1 MITMKSVVLET
12 AALLT
17 APSRP
22 NHFGL
27 SSKLR
32 ILTAALL
39 FSSSTLFAAVT
50 DPEGTTGIEQKQLAT
65 AKHYMASAANP
76 LAVKAGEQILAKG
89 GSAVDAAIAMQL
101 MLGLV
106 EPQSSGIGG
115 GLFLLHWDKKGAK
128 LSSIDGRETAPAT
141 AGPDLFVDHGKVMSW
156 RDAFVGGKSVG
167 VPGVIKALELAHQQ
181 HGLLPWSALFAPAIQ
196 AAEQGFVVSPRL
208 AGLLKANWNPGLD
221 KFSASAA
228 YFKTESQWLQAGF
241 VRKNPDY
248 AAILK
253 KIAKDGSQ
261 AFYQGENA
269 KALVAA
275 VQQAPVNAGKLS
287 LSDLTAYQPQQRDP
301 ICIPYRQFKICGMAP
316 PSSGGLAVLQ
326 MMGMLAYQPMATL
339 KPNSVEAIHLISQ
352 AGKLAFADRER
363 FAADPDFVK
372 VPVQGLLAADY
383 LKQRS
388 ALLAATEAGPAFA
401 GEPKGAEPLA
411 SGKAIEFANTSHMSV
426 VDSKGNAVSMTTS
439 IENAFGSGLFVN
451 GYLLNNQLT
460 DFSLQAKVDGYWV
473 ANRVEANKR
482 PRSSMSP
489 MMVFDQ
495 SGKLVYI
502 TGSPGGSRII
512 NYVTQNLVA
521 VLDWKMDAQQ
531 AANLPRFT
539 HRNDGLVLEQ
549 NTNLSQL
556 VPALLELGYQPKLA
570 DLNSGIHAIEIK
582 QDHLE
587 GAADPRREGIAEGQ

>member
-1 MITMKSVVLET
+1 MITMKPKCWAL
-12 AALLT
+12 AAT
-17 APSRP
+17 
-22 NHFGL
+22 
-27 SSKLR
+27 
-32 ILTAALL
+32 LL
-39 FSSSTLFAAVT
+39 FSSSALFAAIT
-50 DPEGTTGIEQKQLAT
+50 DPEATTAIEQKQLVIAR
-65 AKHYMASAANP
+65 HYMASAANP

-101 MLGLV
+101 VLGLV

-115 GLFLLHWDKKGAK
+115 GLFLLHWDKQKNS
-128 LSSIDGRETAPAT
+128 LTSIDGRETAPAA
-141 AGPDLFVDHGKVMSW
+141 AGPDLFVQNGKLMSW
-156 RDAFVGGKSVG
+156 REAFVGGKAVG

-181 HGLLPWSALFAPAIQ
+181 HGVLPWAELFTPAIEI
-196 AAEQGFVVSPRL
+196 AEQGFTVSPRL

-221 KFSASAA
+221 KFALSAA
-228 YFKTESQWLQAGF
+228 YFKTEGQWLPTGF

-248 AAILK
+248 AALLK
-253 KIAKDGSQ
+253 KIAKQGSQ
-261 AFYQGENA
+261 AFYQGDNA
-269 KALVAA
+269 KALVEA
-275 VQQAPVNAGKLS
+275 VQQAAVNAGNITLADVK
-287 LSDLTAYQPQQRDP
+287 AYQPKQREP
-301 ICIPYRQFKICGMAP
+301 LCIPYREFKICSMAP

-326 MMGMLAYQPMATL
+326 MMGMLSYYPLAKL

-383 LKQRS
+383 LKQR
-388 ALLAATEAGPAFA
+388 AGLLTAPEGAAAVAGQPQ
-401 GEPKGAEPLA
+401 GAEPLA
-411 SGKAIEFANTSHMSV
+411 SGNAIEFANTSHLSV

-473 ANRVEANKR
+473 ANRVEAKKR
-482 PRSSMSP
+482 PRSSMAP
-489 MMVFDQ
+489 MMVFDKDG
-495 SGKLVYI
+495 SLVYI

-512 NYVTQNLVA
+512 NYVAQNLVA
-521 VLDWKMDAQQ
+521 VLDWDMDAQQ

-556 VPALLELGYQPKLA
+556 VPALLELGYKPKLA
-570 DLNSGIHAIEIK
+570 DLNSGIHAVEIK
-582 QDHLE
+582 KDRLE
-587 GAADPRREGIAEGQ
+587 GAADPRREGIAAGQ

>member
-1 MITMKSVVLET
+1 MIITK
-12 AALLT
+12 
-17 APSRP
+17 
-22 NHFGL
+22 F
-27 SSKLR
+27 KLR
-32 ILTAALL
+32 VLTAALL
-39 FSSSTLFAAVT
+39 FSSSTLFAAIT
-50 DPEGTTGIEQKQLAT
+50 DPEATTGIEQKQLAT

-76 LAVKAGEQILAKG
+76 LAVKAGEQVLAKG

-101 MLGLV
+101 VLGLV

-115 GLFLLHWDKKGAK
+115 GLFLLHWNKQKSS
-128 LSSIDGRETAPAT
+128 LSSIDGRETAPSA
-141 AGPDLFVDHGKVMSW
+141 AGPDLFVQNGQVMSW

-167 VPGVIKALELAHQQ
+167 VPGVIKALELAHQL
-181 HGLLPWSALFAPAIQ
+181 HGVLPWAELFAPAIQ
-196 AAEQGFVVSPRL
+196 IAEQGFVVSPRL
-208 AGLLKANWNPGLD
+208 AGLLNGGWTPSVD
-221 KFSASAA
+221 KFSASQT
-228 YFKTESQWLQAGF
+228 YFKPEGQWLKAGF

-248 AAILK
+248 AALLK
-253 KIAKDGSQ
+253 KIAKEGSK
-261 AFYQGENA
+261 AFYQGDNA

-275 VQQAPVNAGKLS
+275 VQQAPINAGTIS
-287 LSDLTAYQPQQRDP
+287 LADLTAYQPKQRDP
-301 ICIPYRQFKICGMAP
+301 LCIPYRQFKICSMAP

-383 LKQRS
+383 LKQRA
-388 ALLAATEAGPAFA
+388 ALLTAAEGAPALA
-401 GEPKGAEPLA
+401 GEPEGAEPLA
-411 SGKAIEFANTSHMSV
+411 SGNAIEFANTSHLSV

-439 IENAFGSGLFVN
+439 IENAFGSGLLVN

-482 PRSSMSP
+482 PRSSMAP
-489 MMVFDQ
+489 MMVFGKD
-495 SGKLVYI
+495 GKLLYI

-512 NYVTQNLVA
+512 NYVAQNLVA
-521 VLDWKMDAQQ
+521 VLDWKMDVQQ

-582 QDHLE
+582 KHQLE
-587 GAADPRREGIAEGQ
+587 GAADPRREGIAAGH

>member
-1 MITMKSVVLET
+1 MIITKFT
-12 AALLT
+12 
-17 APSRP
+17 
-22 NHFGL
+22 
-27 SSKLR
+27 LR
-32 ILTAALL
+32 VLTAALL
-39 FSSSTLFAAVT
+39 FSSSTAFAAIT
-50 DPEGTTGIEQKQLAT
+50 DPEATTGIEQKQLAT

-101 MLGLV
+101 VLGLV

-115 GLFLLHWDKKGAK
+115 GLFLLHWDKQKTS
-128 LSSIDGRETAPAT
+128 LTSIDGRETAPSA
-141 AGPDLFVDHGKVMSW
+141 AGPDLFVQNGQVMSW

-167 VPGVIKALELAHQQ
+167 VPGVIKALELAHQR
-181 HGLLPWSALFAPAIQ
+181 HGVLPWAELFAPAIHI
-196 AAEQGFVVSPRL
+196 ADQGFVVSPRL
-208 AGLLKANWNPGLD
+208 AGLLSGGWTPSVE
-221 KFSASAA
+221 KFSASQA
-228 YFKTESQWLQAGF
+228 YFKPEGQWLKAGF

-248 AAILK
+248 AALLQ
-253 KIAKDGSQ
+253 KIAKEGSS
-261 AFYQGENA
+261 AFYQGDNA

-275 VQQAPVNAGKLS
+275 VQQAPINAGSIS
-287 LSDLTAYQPQQRDP
+287 LSDLTSYKPRQRTP
-301 ICIPYRQFKICGMAP
+301 ICVPYRQFKICSMAP

-326 MMGMLAYQPMATL
+326 MMGMLAHQPMAKL
-339 KPNSVEAIHLISQ
+339 QPNSVEAIHLISQ

-383 LKQRS
+383 LKQR
-388 ALLAATEAGPAFA
+388 ATLLTSSEGAPAQA
-401 GEPKGAEPLA
+401 GEPEGAEPLA
-411 SGKAIEFANTSHMSV
+411 SGKAIEFANTSHLSV

-460 DFSLQAKVDGYWV
+460 DFSLQAKIDGYWV
-473 ANRVEANKR
+473 ANRVQPNKR
-482 PRSSMSP
+482 PRSSMAP
-489 MMVFDQ
+489 VMVFGED
-495 SGKLVYI
+495 GKLLYI

-512 NYVTQNLVA
+512 NYVAQNLVA
-521 VLDWKMDAQQ
+521 VLDWKMDVQQ

-582 QDHLE
+582 KDHLE
-587 GAADPRREGIAEGQ
+587 GAADPRREGIAAGH

>member
-1 MITMKSVVLET
+1 MITMKPKCWAL
-12 AALLT
+12 AAT
-17 APSRP
+17 
-22 NHFGL
+22 
-27 SSKLR
+27 
-32 ILTAALL
+32 LL
-39 FSSSTLFAAVT
+39 FSSSALFAAIT
-50 DPEGTTGIEQKQLAT
+50 DPEATTAIEQKQLVIAR
-65 AKHYMASAANP
+65 HYMASAANP

-101 MLGLV
+101 VLGLV

-115 GLFLLHWDKKGAK
+115 GLFLLHWDKQKNS
-128 LSSIDGRETAPAT
+128 LTSIDGRETAPAA
-141 AGPDLFVDHGKVMSW
+141 AGPDLFVQNGKLMSW
-156 RDAFVGGKSVG
+156 REAFVGGKSVG

-181 HGLLPWSALFAPAIQ
+181 HGVLPWAELFTPAIEI
-196 AAEQGFVVSPRL
+196 AEQGFTVSPRL

-221 KFSASAA
+221 KFALSAA
-228 YFKTESQWLQAGF
+228 YFKTEGQWLPAGF

-248 AAILK
+248 AALLK
-253 KIAKDGSQ
+253 KIAKQGSQ
-261 AFYQGENA
+261 AFYQGDNA
-269 KALVAA
+269 KALVEA
-275 VQQAPVNAGKLS
+275 VQQATVNAGNITLA
-287 LSDLTAYQPQQRDP
+287 DVTAYQPKQREP
-301 ICIPYRQFKICGMAP
+301 LCIPYREFKICSMAP

-326 MMGMLAYQPMATL
+326 MMGMLSHYPLAKL

-383 LKQRS
+383 LKQR
-388 ALLAATEAGPAFA
+388 AGLLTAPEGAAAVAGQPQ
-401 GEPKGAEPLA
+401 GAEPLA
-411 SGKAIEFANTSHMSV
+411 SGNAIEFANTSHLSV

-473 ANRVEANKR
+473 ANRVEAKKR
-482 PRSSMSP
+482 PRSSMAP
-489 MMVFDQ
+489 MMVFDKDG
-495 SGKLVYI
+495 SLVYI

-512 NYVTQNLVA
+512 NYVAQNLVA
-521 VLDWKMDAQQ
+521 VLDWDMDAQQ

-570 DLNSGIHAIEIK
+570 DLNSGIHAVEIK
-582 QDHLE
+582 KDRLE
-587 GAADPRREGIAEGQ
+587 GAADPRREGIAAGQ

>member
-1 MITMKSVVLET
+1 MKPKCWAL
-12 AALLT
+12 AAT
-17 APSRP
+17 
-22 NHFGL
+22 
-27 SSKLR
+27 
-32 ILTAALL
+32 LL
-39 FSSSTLFAAVT
+39 FSSSALFAAIT
-50 DPEGTTGIEQKQLAT
+50 DPEATTAIEQKQLVIAR
-65 AKHYMASAANP
+65 HYMASAANP

-101 MLGLV
+101 VLGLV

-115 GLFLLHWDKKGAK
+115 GLFLLHWDKQKNS
-128 LSSIDGRETAPAT
+128 LTSIDGRETAPAA
-141 AGPDLFVDHGKVMSW
+141 AGPDLFMQNGKLMSW
-156 RDAFVGGKSVG
+156 REAFVGGKSVG

-181 HGLLPWSALFAPAIQ
+181 HGVLPWAELFTPAIEI
-196 AAEQGFVVSPRL
+196 AEQGFTVSPRL

-221 KFSASAA
+221 KFALSAA
-228 YFKTESQWLQAGF
+228 YFKTEGQWLPAGF

-248 AAILK
+248 AALLK
-253 KIAKDGSQ
+253 KISKQGSQ
-261 AFYQGENA
+261 AFYQGDNA
-269 KALVAA
+269 KALVEA
-275 VQQAPVNAGKLS
+275 VQQATVNAGNITLA
-287 LSDLTAYQPQQRDP
+287 DVTAYQPKQREP
-301 ICIPYRQFKICGMAP
+301 LCIPYREFKICSMAP

-326 MMGMLAYQPMATL
+326 MMGMLSHYPLAKL

-383 LKQRS
+383 LKQR
-388 ALLAATEAGPAFA
+388 AGLLTAPEGAAAVAGQPQ
-401 GEPKGAEPLA
+401 GAEPLA
-411 SGKAIEFANTSHMSV
+411 SGNAIEFANTSHLSV

-473 ANRVEANKR
+473 ANRVEAKKR
-482 PRSSMSP
+482 PRSSMAP
-489 MMVFDQ
+489 MMVFDKDG
-495 SGKLVYI
+495 SLVYI

-512 NYVTQNLVA
+512 NYVAQNLVA
-521 VLDWKMDAQQ
+521 VLDWDMDAQQ

-556 VPALLELGYQPKLA
+556 VPALLELGYKPKLA
-570 DLNSGIHAIEIK
+570 DLNSGIHAVEIK
-582 QDHLE
+582 KDRLE
-587 GAADPRREGIAEGQ
+587 GAADPRREGIAAGQ

>member
-1 MITMKSVVLET
+1 MITMKPKCWAL
-12 AALLT
+12 AAT
-17 APSRP
+17 
-22 NHFGL
+22 
-27 SSKLR
+27 
-32 ILTAALL
+32 LL
-39 FSSSTLFAAVT
+39 FSSSALFAAIT
-50 DPEGTTGIEQKQLAT
+50 DPEATTAIEQKQLVIAR
-65 AKHYMASAANP
+65 HYMASAANP

-101 MLGLV
+101 VLGLV

-115 GLFLLHWDKKGAK
+115 GLFLLHWDKQKNS
-128 LSSIDGRETAPAT
+128 LTSIDGRETAPAA
-141 AGPDLFVDHGKVMSW
+141 AGPDLFMQNGKLMSW
-156 RDAFVGGKSVG
+156 REAFVGGKSVG

-181 HGLLPWSALFAPAIQ
+181 HGVLPWAELFTPAIEI
-196 AAEQGFVVSPRL
+196 AEQGFTVSPRL

-221 KFSASAA
+221 KFALSAA
-228 YFKTESQWLQAGF
+228 YFKTEGQWLPAGF

-248 AAILK
+248 AALLK
-253 KIAKDGSQ
+253 KIAKQGSQ
-261 AFYQGENA
+261 AFYQGDNA
-269 KALVAA
+269 KALVEA
-275 VQQAPVNAGKLS
+275 VQQAAVNAGNITLA
-287 LSDLTAYQPQQRDP
+287 DVTAYQPKQREP
-301 ICIPYRQFKICGMAP
+301 LCIPYREFKICSMAP

-326 MMGMLAYQPMATL
+326 MMGMLSHYPLAKL

-383 LKQRS
+383 LKQRAS
-388 ALLAATEAGPAFA
+388 LLTAPEGAAAVAGQPQ
-401 GEPKGAEPLA
+401 GAEPLA
-411 SGKAIEFANTSHMSV
+411 SGNAIEFANTSHLSV

-473 ANRVEANKR
+473 ANRVEAKKR
-482 PRSSMSP
+482 PRSSMAP
-489 MMVFDQ
+489 MMVFDKDG
-495 SGKLVYI
+495 SLVYI

-512 NYVTQNLVA
+512 NYVAQNLVA
-521 VLDWKMDAQQ
+521 VLDWDMDAQQ

-570 DLNSGIHAIEIK
+570 DLNSGIHAVEIK
-582 QDHLE
+582 KDRLE
-587 GAADPRREGIAEGQ
+587 GAADPRREGIAAGQ

>member
-1 MITMKSVVLET
+1 MIITK
-12 AALLT
+12 
-17 APSRP
+17 
-22 NHFGL
+22 F
-27 SSKLR
+27 KLR
-32 ILTAALL
+32 VLTAALL
-39 FSSSTLFAAVT
+39 FSSSTLFAAIT
-50 DPEGTTGIEQKQLAT
+50 DPEATTGIEQKQLAT

-76 LAVKAGEQILAKG
+76 LAVKAGEQVLAKG

-101 MLGLV
+101 VLGLV

-115 GLFLLHWDKKGAK
+115 GLFLLHWNKQKSS
-128 LSSIDGRETAPAT
+128 LSSIDGRETAPSA
-141 AGPDLFVDHGKVMSW
+141 AGPDLFVQNGQVMSW

-181 HGLLPWSALFAPAIQ
+181 HGVLPWAELFAPAIQ
-196 AAEQGFVVSPRL
+196 IAEQGFIVSPRL
-208 AGLLKANWNPGLD
+208 AGLLSGGWTPSVD
-221 KFSASAA
+221 KFSASQA
-228 YFKTESQWLQAGF
+228 YFKPEGQWLKAGF

-248 AAILK
+248 AALLK
-253 KIAKDGSQ
+253 KIAKEGSK
-261 AFYQGENA
+261 AFYQGDNA

-275 VQQAPVNAGKLS
+275 VQQAPINAGTIS
-287 LSDLTAYQPQQRDP
+287 LADLTAYQPKQRDP
-301 ICIPYRQFKICGMAP
+301 LCIPYRQFKICSMAP

-383 LKQRS
+383 LKQRA
-388 ALLAATEAGPAFA
+388 ALLTAAEGAPALA
-401 GEPKGAEPLA
+401 GEPEGAEPLA
-411 SGKAIEFANTSHMSV
+411 SGNAIEFANTSHLSV

-439 IENAFGSGLFVN
+439 IENAFGSGLLVN

-482 PRSSMSP
+482 PRSSMAP
-489 MMVFDQ
+489 MMVFGKD
-495 SGKLVYI
+495 GKLLYI

-512 NYVTQNLVA
+512 NYVAQNLVA

-549 NTNLSQL
+549 DTNLSQL
-556 VPALLELGYQPKLA
+556 VPALLELGYKPKLA

-582 QDHLE
+582 KDHLE
-587 GAADPRREGIAEGQ
+587 GAADPRREGIAAGH

>member
-1 MITMKSVVLET
+1 MITTK
-12 AALLT
+12 
-17 APSRP
+17 P
-22 NHFGL
+22 
-27 SSKLR
+27 KLWL
-32 ILTAALL
+32 LTAALL
-39 FSSSTLFAAVT
+39 LSSSTLVAAIT
-50 DPEGTTGIEQKQLAT
+50 DPEATTGIEQKQLTT
-65 AKHYMASAANP
+65 AKKYMASAANP

-101 MLGLV
+101 VLGLV

-115 GLFLLHWDKKGAK
+115 GLFLLHWDKQHAR
-128 LSSIDGRETAPAT
+128 LTSIDGRETAPAA
-141 AGPDLFVDHGKVMSW
+141 AGPDLFVEKGQLMSW

-181 HGLLPWSALFAPAIQ
+181 HGVLSWAELFVPAIQ
-196 AAEQGFVVSPRL
+196 IAEQGFAVSPRL

-221 KFSASAA
+221 QFGSSAE
-228 YFKTESQWLQAGF
+228 YFKTEGQWLPAGF
-241 VRKNPDY
+241 VRKNQAY
-248 AAILK
+248 AALLQ
-253 KIAKDGSQ
+253 KIAKEGST
-261 AFYQGENA
+261 AFYQGDNA

-275 VQQAPVNAGKLS
+275 VQQAPINAGKIKLA
-287 LSDLTAYQPQQRDP
+287 DLTGYQPKQRDP
-301 ICIPYRQFKICGMAP
+301 LCIPYRQFKICSMAP

-326 MMGMLAYQPMATL
+326 MMGMLSHQPLAKL

-352 AGKLAFADRER
+352 AAKLAFADRER

-372 VPVQGLLAADY
+372 VPVQGLLDADY
-383 LKQRS
+383 LKQRA
-388 ALLAATEAGPAFA
+388 ALLVAPEGGAALA

-411 SGKAIEFANTSHMSV
+411 SGKAIEFANTSHLSV

-439 IENAFGSGLFVN
+439 IENAFGSGIFVN

-482 PRSSMSP
+482 PRSSMAP

-495 SGKLVYI
+495 QGTLIYI

-512 NYVTQNLVA
+512 NYVAQNLVA
-521 VLDWKMDAQQ
+521 VLDWNMDAQQ
-531 AANLPRFT
+531 AADLPRFS

-556 VPALLELGYQPKLA
+556 VPALLELGYQPRLA

-582 QDHLE
+582 KDHLE
-587 GAADPRREGIAEGQ
+587 GAADPRREGIAAGH

>member
-1 MITMKSVVLET
+1 MITTK
-12 AALLT
+12 
-17 APSRP
+17 P
-22 NHFGL
+22 
-27 SSKLR
+27 KLW

-39 FSSSTLFAAVT
+39 LSSSTLVAAIT
-50 DPEGTTGIEQKQLAT
+50 DPEATTGIEKKQLTT
-65 AKHYMASAANP
+65 AKKYMASAANP

-101 MLGLV
+101 VLGLV

-115 GLFLLHWDKKGAK
+115 GLFLLHWDKQQAR
-128 LSSIDGRETAPAT
+128 LTSIDGRETAPAA
-141 AGPDLFVDHGKVMSW
+141 AGPDLFVEKGQLMSW

-181 HGLLPWSALFAPAIQ
+181 HGVLSWAELFVPAIQ
-196 AAEQGFVVSPRL
+196 IAEQGFAVSPRL

-221 KFSASAA
+221 QFGSSAE
-228 YFKTESQWLQAGF
+228 YFKTEGQWLPAGF
-241 VRKNPDY
+241 VRKNPAY
-248 AAILK
+248 AALLQ
-253 KIAKDGSQ
+253 KIAKEGST
-261 AFYQGENA
+261 AFYQGDNA

-275 VQQAPVNAGKLS
+275 VQQAPINAGKIKLA
-287 LSDLTAYQPQQRDP
+287 DLTGYQPKQRDP
-301 ICIPYRQFKICGMAP
+301 LCIPYRQFKICSMAP

-326 MMGMLAYQPMATL
+326 MMGMLSHQPLAKL

-352 AGKLAFADRER
+352 AAKLAFADRER

-372 VPVQGLLAADY
+372 VPVQGLLDADY
-383 LKQRS
+383 LKQRA
-388 ALLAATEAGPAFA
+388 ALLVAPEGGAALA

-411 SGKAIEFANTSHMSV
+411 SGKAIEFANTSHLSV
-426 VDSKGNAVSMTTS
+426 VDGKGNAVSMTTS
-439 IENAFGSGLFVN
+439 IENAFGSGIFVN

-482 PRSSMSP
+482 PRSSMAP

-495 SGKLVYI
+495 QGTLIYI

-512 NYVTQNLVA
+512 NYVAQNLVA
-521 VLDWKMDAQQ
+521 VLDWNMDAQQ
-531 AANLPRFT
+531 AANLPRFS

-570 DLNSGIHAIEIK
+570 DLNSGIHAIKIK
-582 QDHLE
+582 KDSLE
-587 GAADPRREGIAEGQ
+587 GAADPRREGIAAGH

>member
-1 MITMKSVVLET
+1 MITMKPKCWAL
-12 AALLT
+12 AAT
-17 APSRP
+17 
-22 NHFGL
+22 
-27 SSKLR
+27 
-32 ILTAALL
+32 LL
-39 FSSSTLFAAVT
+39 FSSSALFAAIT
-50 DPEGTTGIEQKQLAT
+50 DPEATTAIEQKQLVIAR
-65 AKHYMASAANP
+65 HYMASAANP

-101 MLGLV
+101 VLGLV

-115 GLFLLHWDKKGAK
+115 GLFLLHWDKQKNS
-128 LSSIDGRETAPAT
+128 LTSIDGRETAPAA
-141 AGPDLFVDHGKVMSW
+141 AGPDLFMQNGKLMSW
-156 RDAFVGGKSVG
+156 REAFVGGKSVG

-181 HGLLPWSALFAPAIQ
+181 HGVLPWAELFTPAIEI
-196 AAEQGFVVSPRL
+196 AEQGFTVSPRL

-221 KFSASAA
+221 KFALSAA
-228 YFKTESQWLQAGF
+228 YFKTEGQWLPAGF

-248 AAILK
+248 AALLK
-253 KIAKDGSQ
+253 KISKQGSQ
-261 AFYQGENA
+261 AFYQGDNA
-269 KALVAA
+269 KALVEA
-275 VQQAPVNAGKLS
+275 VQQATVNAGNITLA
-287 LSDLTAYQPQQRDP
+287 DVTAYQPKQREP
-301 ICIPYRQFKICGMAP
+301 LCIPYREFKICSMAP

-326 MMGMLAYQPMATL
+326 MMGMLSHYPLAKL

-383 LKQRS
+383 LKQR
-388 ALLAATEAGPAFA
+388 AGLLTAPEGAAAVAGQPQ
-401 GEPKGAEPLA
+401 GAEPLA
-411 SGKAIEFANTSHMSV
+411 SGNAIEFANTSHLSV

-473 ANRVEANKR
+473 ANRVEAKKR
-482 PRSSMSP
+482 PRSSMAP
-489 MMVFDQ
+489 MMVFDKDG
-495 SGKLVYI
+495 SLVYI

-512 NYVTQNLVA
+512 NYVAQNLVA
-521 VLDWKMDAQQ
+521 VLDWDMDAQQ

-570 DLNSGIHAIEIK
+570 DLNSGIHAVEIK
-582 QDHLE
+582 KDRLE
-587 GAADPRREGIAEGQ
+587 GAADPRREGIAAGQ

>member
-1 MITMKSVVLET
+1 MITMKPKCWAL
-12 AALLT
+12 AAT
-17 APSRP
+17 
-22 NHFGL
+22 
-27 SSKLR
+27 
-32 ILTAALL
+32 LL
-39 FSSSTLFAAVT
+39 FSSSALFAAIT
-50 DPEGTTGIEQKQLAT
+50 DPEATTAIEQKQLVIAR
-65 AKHYMASAANP
+65 HYMASAANP

-101 MLGLV
+101 VLGLV

-115 GLFLLHWDKKGAK
+115 GLFLLHWDKQKNS
-128 LSSIDGRETAPAT
+128 LTSIDGRETAPAA
-141 AGPDLFVDHGKVMSW
+141 AGPDLFMQNGKLMSW
-156 RDAFVGGKSVG
+156 REAFVGGKAVG

-181 HGLLPWSALFAPAIQ
+181 HGVLPWAELFTPAIEI
-196 AAEQGFVVSPRL
+196 AEQGFTVSPRL

-221 KFSASAA
+221 KFALSAA
-228 YFKTESQWLQAGF
+228 YFKTEGQWLPAGF

-248 AAILK
+248 AALLK
-253 KIAKDGSQ
+253 KIAKQGSQ
-261 AFYQGENA
+261 AFYQGDNA
-269 KALVAA
+269 KALVEA
-275 VQQAPVNAGKLS
+275 VQQATVNAGNITLA
-287 LSDLTAYQPQQRDP
+287 DVTAYQPKQREP
-301 ICIPYRQFKICGMAP
+301 LCIPYREFKICSMAP

-326 MMGMLAYQPMATL
+326 MMGMLSHYPLAKL

-383 LKQRS
+383 LKQR
-388 ALLAATEAGPAFA
+388 AGLLTAPEGAAAVAGQPQ
-401 GEPKGAEPLA
+401 GAEPLA
-411 SGKAIEFANTSHMSV
+411 SGNAIEFANTSHLSV

-473 ANRVEANKR
+473 ANRVEAKKR
-482 PRSSMSP
+482 PRSSMAP
-489 MMVFDQ
+489 MMVFDKDG
-495 SGKLVYI
+495 SLVYI

-512 NYVTQNLVA
+512 NYVAQNLVA
-521 VLDWKMDAQQ
+521 VLDWDMDAQQ

-556 VPALLELGYQPKLA
+556 VPALLELGYKPKLA
-570 DLNSGIHAIEIK
+570 DLNSGIHAVEIK
-582 QDHLE
+582 KDRLE
-587 GAADPRREGIAEGQ
+587 GAADPRREGIAAGQ

>member
-1 MITMKSVVLET
+1 MITMKPKCWAL
-12 AALLT
+12 AAT
-17 APSRP
+17 
-22 NHFGL
+22 
-27 SSKLR
+27 
-32 ILTAALL
+32 LL
-39 FSSSTLFAAVT
+39 FSSSALFAAIT
-50 DPEGTTGIEQKQLAT
+50 DPEATTAIEQKQLVIAR
-65 AKHYMASAANP
+65 HYMASAANP

-89 GSAVDAAIAMQL
+89 GSAVDAAITMQL
-101 MLGLV
+101 VLGLV

-115 GLFLLHWDKKGAK
+115 GLFLLHWDKQKNS
-128 LSSIDGRETAPAT
+128 LTSIDGRETAPAA
-141 AGPDLFVDHGKVMSW
+141 AGPDLFVQNGKLMSW
-156 RDAFVGGKSVG
+156 REAFVGGKAVG

-181 HGLLPWSALFAPAIQ
+181 HGVLPWAELFTPAIEI
-196 AAEQGFVVSPRL
+196 AEQGFTVSPRL

-221 KFSASAA
+221 KFALSAA
-228 YFKTESQWLQAGF
+228 YFKTEDQWLPVGF

-248 AAILK
+248 ATLLK
-253 KIAKDGSQ
+253 KIAKQGSQ
-261 AFYQGENA
+261 AFYQGDNA
-269 KALVAA
+269 KALVEA
-275 VQQAPVNAGKLS
+275 VQQAAVNAGKITLA
-287 LSDLTAYQPQQRDP
+287 DVTAYQPKQREP
-301 ICIPYRQFKICGMAP
+301 LCIPYREFKICSMAP

-326 MMGMLAYQPMATL
+326 MMGMLSHYPLAKL

-383 LKQRS
+383 LKQR
-388 ALLAATEAGPAFA
+388 AGLFTAPEGAAAVAGQPQ
-401 GEPKGAEPLA
+401 GAEPLA
-411 SGKAIEFANTSHMSV
+411 SGNAIEFANTSHLSV

-473 ANRVEANKR
+473 ANRVEAKKR
-482 PRSSMSP
+482 PRSSMAP
-489 MMVFDQ
+489 MMVFDKDG
-495 SGKLVYI
+495 SLVYI

-512 NYVTQNLVA
+512 NYVAQNLVA

-556 VPALLELGYQPKLA
+556 VPALLELGYKPKLA
-570 DLNSGIHAIEIK
+570 DLNSGIHAVEVK
-582 QDHLE
+582 KDRLE
-587 GAADPRREGIAEGQ
+587 GAADPRREGIAAGQ

>member
-1 MITMKSVVLET
+1 MITMKPKCWAL
-12 AALLT
+12 AAT
-17 APSRP
+17 
-22 NHFGL
+22 
-27 SSKLR
+27 
-32 ILTAALL
+32 LL
-39 FSSSTLFAAVT
+39 FSSSALFAAIT
-50 DPEGTTGIEQKQLAT
+50 DPEATTAIEQKQLVIAR
-65 AKHYMASAANP
+65 HYMASAANP

-101 MLGLV
+101 VLGLV

-115 GLFLLHWDKKGAK
+115 GLFLLHWDKQKNS
-128 LSSIDGRETAPAT
+128 LTSIDCRETAPAA
-141 AGPDLFVDHGKVMSW
+141 AGPDLFMQNGKLMSW
-156 RDAFVGGKSVG
+156 REAFVGGKSVG

-181 HGLLPWSALFAPAIQ
+181 HGVLPWAELFTPAIEI
-196 AAEQGFVVSPRL
+196 AEQGFTVSPRL

-221 KFSASAA
+221 KFALSAA
-228 YFKTESQWLQAGF
+228 YFKTEGQWLPAGF

-248 AAILK
+248 AALLK
-253 KIAKDGSQ
+253 KISKQGSQ
-261 AFYQGENA
+261 AFYQGDNA
-269 KALVAA
+269 KALVEA
-275 VQQAPVNAGKLS
+275 VQQATVNAGNITLA
-287 LSDLTAYQPQQRDP
+287 DVTAYQPKQREP
-301 ICIPYRQFKICGMAP
+301 LCIPYREFKICSMAP

-326 MMGMLAYQPMATL
+326 MMGMLSHYPLAKL

-383 LKQRS
+383 LKQR
-388 ALLAATEAGPAFA
+388 AGLLTAPEGAAAVAGQPQ
-401 GEPKGAEPLA
+401 GAEPLA
-411 SGKAIEFANTSHMSV
+411 SGNAIEFANTSHLSV

-473 ANRVEANKR
+473 ANRVEAKKR
-482 PRSSMSP
+482 PRSSMAP
-489 MMVFDQ
+489 MMVFDKDG
-495 SGKLVYI
+495 SLVYI

-512 NYVTQNLVA
+512 NYVAQNLVA
-521 VLDWKMDAQQ
+521 VLDWDMDAQQ

-570 DLNSGIHAIEIK
+570 DLNSGIHAVEIK
-582 QDHLE
+582 KDRLE
-587 GAADPRREGIAEGQ
+587 GAADPRREGIAAGQ

>member
-1 MITMKSVVLET
+1 M
-12 AALLT
+12 AAT
-17 APSRP
+17 
-22 NHFGL
+22 
-27 SSKLR
+27 
-32 ILTAALL
+32 LL
-39 FSSSTLFAAVT
+39 FSSSALFAAIT
-50 DPEGTTGIEQKQLAT
+50 DPEATTAIEQKQLVIAR
-65 AKHYMASAANP
+65 HYMASAANP

-101 MLGLV
+101 VLGLV

-115 GLFLLHWDKKGAK
+115 GLFLLHWDKQKNS
-128 LSSIDGRETAPAT
+128 LTSIDGRETAPAA
-141 AGPDLFVDHGKVMSW
+141 AGPDLFVQNGKLMSW
-156 RDAFVGGKSVG
+156 REAFVGGKAVG

-181 HGLLPWSALFAPAIQ
+181 HGVLPWAELFTPAIEI
-196 AAEQGFVVSPRL
+196 AEQGFTVSPRL

-221 KFSASAA
+221 KFALSAA
-228 YFKTESQWLQAGF
+228 YFKTEGQWLPTGF

-248 AAILK
+248 AALLK
-253 KIAKDGSQ
+253 KIAKQGSQ
-261 AFYQGENA
+261 AFYQGDNA
-269 KALVAA
+269 KALVEA
-275 VQQAPVNAGKLS
+275 VQQAAVNAGNITLADVK
-287 LSDLTAYQPQQRDP
+287 AYQPKQREP
-301 ICIPYRQFKICGMAP
+301 LCIPYREFKICSMAP

-326 MMGMLAYQPMATL
+326 MMGMLSYYPLAKL

-383 LKQRS
+383 LKQR
-388 ALLAATEAGPAFA
+388 AGLLTAPEGAAAVAGQPQ
-401 GEPKGAEPLA
+401 GAEPLA
-411 SGKAIEFANTSHMSV
+411 SGNAIEFANTSHLSV

-473 ANRVEANKR
+473 ANRVEAKKR
-482 PRSSMSP
+482 PRSSMAP
-489 MMVFDQ
+489 MMVFDKDG
-495 SGKLVYI
+495 SLVYI

-512 NYVTQNLVA
+512 NYVAQNLVA
-521 VLDWKMDAQQ
+521 VLDWDMDAQQ

-556 VPALLELGYQPKLA
+556 VPALLELGYKPKLA
-570 DLNSGIHAIEIK
+570 DLNSGIHAVEIK
-582 QDHLE
+582 KDRLE
-587 GAADPRREGIAEGQ
+587 GAADPRREGIAAGQ

>member
-1 MITMKSVVLET
+1 MKPKCWAL
-12 AALLT
+12 AAT
-17 APSRP
+17 
-22 NHFGL
+22 
-27 SSKLR
+27 
-32 ILTAALL
+32 LL
-39 FSSSTLFAAVT
+39 FGSSALFAAIT
-50 DPEGTTGIEQKQLAT
+50 DPEATTAIEQKQLVIAR
-65 AKHYMASAANP
+65 HYMASAANP

-101 MLGLV
+101 VLGLV

-115 GLFLLHWDKKGAK
+115 GLFLLHWDKQKNS
-128 LSSIDGRETAPAT
+128 LTSIDGRETAPAA
-141 AGPDLFVDHGKVMSW
+141 AGPDLFMQNCKLMSW
-156 RDAFVGGKSVG
+156 REAFVGGKAVG

-181 HGLLPWSALFAPAIQ
+181 HGVLPWAELFTPAIEI
-196 AAEQGFVVSPRL
+196 AEQGFTVSPRL

-221 KFSASAA
+221 KFALSAA
-228 YFKTESQWLQAGF
+228 YFKTEGQWLPAGF

-248 AAILK
+248 AALLK
-253 KIAKDGSQ
+253 KIAKQGSQ
-261 AFYQGENA
+261 AFYQGDNA
-269 KALVAA
+269 KALVEA
-275 VQQAPVNAGKLS
+275 VQQAAVNAGNITLA
-287 LSDLTAYQPQQRDP
+287 DVTAYQPKQREP
-301 ICIPYRQFKICGMAP
+301 LCIPYREFKICSMAP

-326 MMGMLAYQPMATL
+326 MMGMLSHYPLAKL

-383 LKQRS
+383 LKQR
-388 ALLAATEAGPAFA
+388 AGLLTAPEGAAAVAGQPQ
-401 GEPKGAEPLA
+401 GAEPLA
-411 SGKAIEFANTSHMSV
+411 SGNAIEFANTSHLSV

-473 ANRVEANKR
+473 ANRVEAKKR
-482 PRSSMSP
+482 PRSSMAP
-489 MMVFDQ
+489 MMVFDKDG
-495 SGKLVYI
+495 SLVYI

-512 NYVTQNLVA
+512 NYVAQNLVA
-521 VLDWKMDAQQ
+521 VLDWDMDAQQ

-556 VPALLELGYQPKLA
+556 VPALLELGYKPKLA
-570 DLNSGIHAIEIK
+570 DLNSGIHAVEIK
-582 QDHLE
+582 KDRLE
-587 GAADPRREGIAEGQ
+587 GAADPRREGIAAGQ

>member
-1 MITMKSVVLET
+1 MIKTKFKFQ
-12 AALLT
+12 LLT
-17 APSRP
+17 VIL
-22 NHFGL
+22 L
-27 SSKLR
+27 SG
-32 ILTAALL
+32 
-39 FSSSTLFAAVT
+39 SSALFAATT
-50 DPEGTTGIEQKQLAT
+50 DPEATTGIEQKQLVI
-65 AKHYMASAANP
+65 AKNYMASAANP

-115 GLFLLHWDKKGAK
+115 GLFLLHWNKQQSS
-128 LSSIDGRETAPAT
+128 LTSIDGRETAPAA
-141 AGPDLFVDHGKVMSW
+141 AGPDLFVDSGKVMSW

-167 VPGVIKALELAHQQ
+167 VPGVIKALEQAHQQ
-181 HGLLPWSALFAPAIQ
+181 HGVLPWADLFAPAIKT
-196 AAEQGFVVSPRL
+196 AEQGFVVSPRL

-221 KFSASAA
+221 KFSQSSG
-228 YFKTESQWLQAGF
+228 YFKSEGQWLQAGF

-248 AAILK
+248 AALLK
-253 KIAKDGSQ
+253 QIAKKGSQ
-261 AFYQGENA
+261 AFYQGDNA
-269 KALVAA
+269 KAIVAA
-275 VQQAPVNAGKLS
+275 VQQAPINAGKISLQDLS
-287 LSDLTAYQPQQRDP
+287 AYQPKTRDP
-301 ICIPYRQFKICGMAP
+301 VCVPYRQFKICSMAP

-326 MMGMLAYQPMATL
+326 MMGMLAHQPMATL
-339 KPNSVEAIHLISQ
+339 KANSVEAIHLISQ

-372 VPVQGLLAADY
+372 VPVQGLLAPDY
-383 LKQRS
+383 LKQR
-388 ALLAATEAGPAFA
+388 ATLLTAAEGAPAVAGQ
-401 GEPKGAEPLA
+401 PKGAEPLA
-411 SGKAIEFANTSHMSV
+411 SGSAIEFANTSHLSV

-460 DFSLQAKVDGYWV
+460 DFSLQAQVDGYWV
-473 ANRVEANKR
+473 ANRVQANKR
-482 PRSSMSP
+482 PRSSMAP
-489 MMVFDQ
+489 VMVFDEQ
-495 SGKLVYI
+495 GKLRYI

-512 NYVTQNLVA
+512 NYVAQNLVA

-556 VPALLELGYQPKLA
+556 VPALLELGYQPRLA

-582 QDHLE
+582 NTHLE
-587 GAADPRREGIAEGQ
+587 GAADPRREGIAAGQ

>member
-1 MITMKSVVLET
+1 MITT
-12 AALLT
+12 Q
-17 APSRP
+17 
-22 NHFGL
+22 F
-27 SSKLR
+27 KLR

-39 FSSSTLFAAVT
+39 FSSSTLFAAIT
-50 DPEGTTGIEQKQLAT
+50 DPEATTGIEQKQLAT
-65 AKHYMASAANP
+65 AKYYMASAANP
-76 LAVKAGEQILAKG
+76 LAAKAGEQILAKG

-115 GLFLLHWDKKGAK
+115 GLFLLHWDKQQAK
-128 LSSIDGRETAPAT
+128 LTSIDGRETAPSS
-141 AGPDLFVDHGKVMSW
+141 AGPDLFMEQGQLMNW
-156 RDAFVGGKSVG
+156 RQAFVGGKSVG
-167 VPGVIKALELAHQQ
+167 VPGVIKALEQAHQQ
-181 HGLLPWSALFAPAIQ
+181 HGVLPWAELFAAAIQ
-196 AAEQGFVVSPRL
+196 TAEQGFVVSPRL

-221 KFSASAA
+221 TFPQTAA
-228 YFKTESQWLQAGF
+228 YFKTAGQWLPAGF

-248 AAILK
+248 AALLK
-253 KIAKDGSQ
+253 RIAKDGSK
-261 AFYQGENA
+261 AFYQGDNA

-275 VQQAPVNAGKLS
+275 VQQAPVNAGKISLKDLS
-287 LSDLTAYQPQQRDP
+287 AYQTKQREP
-301 ICIPYRQFKICGMAP
+301 ICIPYRQFKICSMAP
-316 PSSGGLAVLQ
+316 PSSGGVAVLQ
-326 MMGMLAYQPMATL
+326 MMGMLAHQPMSKL

-372 VPVQGLLAADY
+372 VPVQGLLADDY
-383 LKQRS
+383 LKQRASLLS
-388 ALLAATEAGPAFA
+388 APEDGPAKA
-401 GEPKGAEPLA
+401 GDPQGAEPLA
-411 SGKAIEFANTSHMSV
+411 SGNAIEFANTSHLSV

-473 ANRVEANKR
+473 ANRVEPNKR
-482 PRSSMSP
+482 PRSSMAP
-489 MMVFDQ
+489 VMVFDQ
-495 SGKLVYI
+495 KGTLRYI

-512 NYVTQNLVA
+512 NYVAQNLVA
-521 VLDWKMDAQQ
+521 VLDWNMDAQQ

-539 HRNDGLVLEQ
+539 HRNDALVLEQ

-556 VPALLELGYQPKLA
+556 VPALLELGYQPKMA

-582 QDHLE
+582 NTHLE
-587 GAADPRREGIAEGQ
+587 GAADPRREGIAAGQ

>member
-1 MITMKSVVLET
+1 MITMKPKCWAL
-12 AALLT
+12 AAT
-17 APSRP
+17 
-22 NHFGL
+22 
-27 SSKLR
+27 
-32 ILTAALL
+32 LL
-39 FSSSTLFAAVT
+39 FSSSALFAAIT
-50 DPEGTTGIEQKQLAT
+50 DPEATTAIEQKQLVIAR
-65 AKHYMASAANP
+65 HYMASAANP

-101 MLGLV
+101 VLGLV

-115 GLFLLHWDKKGAK
+115 GLFLLHWDKQKNS
-128 LSSIDGRETAPAT
+128 LTSIDGRETAPAA
-141 AGPDLFVDHGKVMSW
+141 AGPDLFMQNGKLMSW
-156 RDAFVGGKSVG
+156 REAFVGGKSVG

-181 HGLLPWSALFAPAIQ
+181 HGVLPWAELFTPAIEI
-196 AAEQGFVVSPRL
+196 AEQGFTVSPRL

-221 KFSASAA
+221 KFALSAA
-228 YFKTESQWLQAGF
+228 YFKTEGQWLPAGF

-248 AAILK
+248 AALLK
-253 KIAKDGSQ
+253 KISKQGSQ
-261 AFYQGENA
+261 AFYQGDNA
-269 KALVAA
+269 KALVEA
-275 VQQAPVNAGKLS
+275 VQQATVNAGNITLA
-287 LSDLTAYQPQQRDP
+287 DVTAYQPKQREP
-301 ICIPYRQFKICGMAP
+301 LCIPYREFKICSMAP

-326 MMGMLAYQPMATL
+326 MMGMLSHYPLAKL

-383 LKQRS
+383 LKQR
-388 ALLAATEAGPAFA
+388 AGLLTAPEGAAAVAGQPQ
-401 GEPKGAEPLA
+401 GAEPLA
-411 SGKAIEFANTSHMSV
+411 SGNAIEFANTSHLSV

-473 ANRVEANKR
+473 ANRVEAKKR
-482 PRSSMSP
+482 PRSSMAP
-489 MMVFDQ
+489 MMVFDKDG
-495 SGKLVYI
+495 SLVYI

-512 NYVTQNLVA
+512 NYVAQNLVA
-521 VLDWKMDAQQ
+521 VLDWDMDAQQ

-556 VPALLELGYQPKLA
+556 VPALLELGYKPKLA
-570 DLNSGIHAIEIK
+570 DLNSGIHAVEIK
-582 QDHLE
+582 KDRLE
-587 GAADPRREGIAEGQ
+587 GAADPRREGIAAGQ

>member
-1 MITMKSVVLET
+1 MITTKFTLL
-12 AALLT
+12 ALT
-17 APSRP
+17 A
-22 NHFGL
+22 
-27 SSKLR
+27 
-32 ILTAALL
+32 TLL
-39 FSSSTLFAAVT
+39 FSQPVLSAAVI
-50 DPEGTTGIEQKQLAT
+50 DPEATTGIEQKQLVTAT
-65 AKHYMASAANP
+65 RYMASAANP

-115 GLFLLHWDKKGAK
+115 GLFLLHWNKQNTQ
-128 LSSIDGRETAPAT
+128 LTTIDGRETAPST
-141 AGPDLFVDHGKVMSW
+141 ANPNLFMQNGQTMNW

-167 VPGVIKALELAHQQ
+167 VPGAIKALELAHSKY
-181 HGLLPWSALFAPAIQ
+181 GVLTWAELFTPAIKT
-196 AAEQGFVVSPRL
+196 AEQGFVVSPRL

-221 KFSASAA
+221 HFTESAA
-228 YFKTESQWLQAGF
+228 YFKPEGRWLQAGQL
-241 VRKNPDY
+241 RKNPQY
-248 AAILK
+248 AQLLK
-253 KIAKDGSQ
+253 RIAKEGSK
-261 AFYQGENA
+261 AFYLGENA
-269 KALVAA
+269 QAITAA
-275 VQQAPVNAGKLS
+275 VQNAPVNAGRLNIADLS
-287 LSDLTAYQPQQRDP
+287 AYRSKEREPL
-301 ICIPYRQFKICGMAP
+301 CIPYRQFKICSMAP

-326 MMGMLAYQPMATL
+326 MMGMLSHQPMAKL
-339 KPNSVEAIHLISQ
+339 KANSVEAIHLISQ

-363 FAADPDFVK
+363 YAADPDFVK

-388 ALLAATEAGPAFA
+388 TLLTAPETAPALA

-411 SGKAIEFANTSHMSV
+411 SGSAIEFANTSHLSV

-460 DFSLQAKVDGYWV
+460 DFSLQAQVDGYWV

-482 PRSSMSP
+482 PRSSMAP
-489 MMVFDQ
+489 MMVFDKDG
-495 SGKLVYI
+495 SLLYI

-512 NYVTQNLVA
+512 NYVAQNLVA
-521 VLDWKMDAQQ
+521 VLDWNMDAQQ

-549 NTNLSQL
+549 NTDLSQL
-556 VPALLELGYQPKLA
+556 VPALRELGYQPKLA
-570 DLNSGIHAIEIK
+570 DLNSGIHAIQIK
-582 QDHLE
+582 NGRLE
-587 GAADPRREGIAEGQ
+587 GAADPRREGIASGR

>member
-1 MITMKSVVLET
+1 MITMKPKCWAL
-12 AALLT
+12 AAT
-17 APSRP
+17 
-22 NHFGL
+22 
-27 SSKLR
+27 
-32 ILTAALL
+32 LL
-39 FSSSTLFAAVT
+39 FSSSALFAAIT
-50 DPEGTTGIEQKQLAT
+50 DPEATTAIEQKQLVIAR
-65 AKHYMASAANP
+65 HYMASAANP

-101 MLGLV
+101 VLGLV

-115 GLFLLHWDKKGAK
+115 ELFLLHWDKQKNS
-128 LSSIDGRETAPAT
+128 LTSIDGRETAPAA
-141 AGPDLFVDHGKVMSW
+141 AGPDLFMQNGKLMSW
-156 RDAFVGGKSVG
+156 REAFVGGKSVG

-181 HGLLPWSALFAPAIQ
+181 HGVLPWAELFTPAIEI
-196 AAEQGFVVSPRL
+196 AEQGFTVSPRL

-221 KFSASAA
+221 KFALSAA
-228 YFKTESQWLQAGF
+228 YFKTEGQWLPAGF

-248 AAILK
+248 AALLK
-253 KIAKDGSQ
+253 KIAKQGSQ
-261 AFYQGENA
+261 AFYQGDNA
-269 KALVAA
+269 KALVEA
-275 VQQAPVNAGKLS
+275 VQQAAVNAGNITLA
-287 LSDLTAYQPQQRDP
+287 DVTAYQPKQREP
-301 ICIPYRQFKICGMAP
+301 LCIPYREFKICSMAP

-326 MMGMLAYQPMATL
+326 MMGMLSHYPLAKL

-383 LKQRS
+383 LKQR
-388 ALLAATEAGPAFA
+388 AGLLTAPEGAAAVAGQPQ
-401 GEPKGAEPLA
+401 GAEPLA
-411 SGKAIEFANTSHMSV
+411 SGNAIEFANTSHLSV

-473 ANRVEANKR
+473 ANRVEAKKR
-482 PRSSMSP
+482 PRSSMAP
-489 MMVFDQ
+489 MMVFDKDG
-495 SGKLVYI
+495 SLVYI

-512 NYVTQNLVA
+512 NYVAQNLVA
-521 VLDWKMDAQQ
+521 VLDWDMDAQQ

-556 VPALLELGYQPKLA
+556 VPALLELGYKPKLA
-570 DLNSGIHAIEIK
+570 DLNSGIHAVEVK
-582 QDHLE
+582 KDRLE
-587 GAADPRREGIAEGQ
+587 GAADPRREGIAAGQ

>member
-1 MITMKSVVLET
+1 MITMKPKCWAL
-12 AALLT
+12 AAT
-17 APSRP
+17 
-22 NHFGL
+22 
-27 SSKLR
+27 
-32 ILTAALL
+32 LL
-39 FSSSTLFAAVT
+39 FSSSALFAAIT
-50 DPEGTTGIEQKQLAT
+50 DPEATTAIEQKQLVIAR
-65 AKHYMASAANP
+65 HYMASAANP

-89 GSAVDAAIAMQL
+89 GSAVDAAITMQL
-101 MLGLV
+101 VLGLV

-115 GLFLLHWDKKGAK
+115 GLFLLHWDKQKNS
-128 LSSIDGRETAPAT
+128 LTSIDGRETAPAA
-141 AGPDLFVDHGKVMSW
+141 AGPDLFVQNGKLMSW
-156 RDAFVGGKSVG
+156 REAFVGGKAVG

-181 HGLLPWSALFAPAIQ
+181 HGVLPWAELFTPAIEI
-196 AAEQGFVVSPRL
+196 AEQGFTVSPRL

-221 KFSASAA
+221 KFALSAA
-228 YFKTESQWLQAGF
+228 YFKTEDQWLPVGF

-248 AAILK
+248 ATLLK
-253 KIAKDGSQ
+253 KIAKQGSQ
-261 AFYQGENA
+261 AFYQGDNA
-269 KALVAA
+269 KALVEA
-275 VQQAPVNAGKLS
+275 VQQAAVNAGKITLA
-287 LSDLTAYQPQQRDP
+287 DLTAYQPKQREP
-301 ICIPYRQFKICGMAP
+301 LCIPYREFKICSMAP

-326 MMGMLAYQPMATL
+326 MMGMLSHYPLAKL

-383 LKQRS
+383 LKQR
-388 ALLAATEAGPAFA
+388 AGLFTAPEGAAAVAGQPQ
-401 GEPKGAEPLA
+401 GAEPLA
-411 SGKAIEFANTSHMSV
+411 SGNAIEFANTSHLSV

-473 ANRVEANKR
+473 ANRVEAKKR
-482 PRSSMSP
+482 PRSSMAP
-489 MMVFDQ
+489 MMVFDKDG
-495 SGKLVYI
+495 SLVYI

-512 NYVTQNLVA
+512 NYVAQNLVA

-556 VPALLELGYQPKLA
+556 VPALLKLGYKPKLA
-570 DLNSGIHAIEIK
+570 DLNSGIHAVEVK
-582 QDHLE
+582 KDRLE
-587 GAADPRREGIAEGQ
+587 GAADPRREGIAAGQ

>member
-1 MITMKSVVLET
+1 MIITK
-12 AALLT
+12 
-17 APSRP
+17 
-22 NHFGL
+22 F
-27 SSKLR
+27 KLR
-32 ILTAALL
+32 VLTAALL

-50 DPEGTTGIEQKQLAT
+50 DPEATTGIEHKQLAT
-65 AKHYMASAANP
+65 ATHYMASAANP

-89 GSAVDAAIAMQL
+89 GSAVDAAISMQL
-101 MLGLV
+101 VLGLV

-115 GLFLLHWDKKGAK
+115 GLFLLHWDKQKTS
-128 LSSIDGRETAPAT
+128 LTSIDGRETAPSA
-141 AGPDLFVDHGKVMSW
+141 AGPDLFVQNGQVMSW

-167 VPGVIKALELAHQQ
+167 VPGVIKALELAHQRY
-181 HGLLPWSALFAPAIQ
+181 GVLPWAELFAPAIQ
-196 AAEQGFVVSPRL
+196 IAEQGFVVSPRL
-208 AGLLKANWNPGLD
+208 AGLLSGGWTPSVE
-221 KFSASAA
+221 KFSASQA
-228 YFKTESQWLQAGF
+228 YFKPEGQWLKAGF

-248 AAILK
+248 AALLQ
-253 KIAKDGSQ
+253 KIAKEGSS
-261 AFYQGENA
+261 AFYQGDNA

-275 VQQAPVNAGKLS
+275 VQQAPINAGSIS
-287 LSDLTAYQPQQRDP
+287 LSDLSSYKPRQRRP
-301 ICIPYRQFKICGMAP
+301 ICVPYRQFKICSMAP

-326 MMGMLAYQPMATL
+326 MMGMLAHQPMAKL
-339 KPNSVEAIHLISQ
+339 QPNSVEAIHLISQ

-363 FAADPDFVK
+363 YAADPDFVT

-383 LKQRS
+383 LKQR
-388 ALLAATEAGPAFA
+388 ATLLTSSEGAPAQA

-411 SGKAIEFANTSHMSV
+411 SGKAIEFANTSHLSV

-460 DFSLQAKVDGYWV
+460 DFSLQAKIDGYWV
-473 ANRVEANKR
+473 ANRVQPNKR
-482 PRSSMSP
+482 PRSSMAP
-489 MMVFDQ
+489 VMVFGED
-495 SGKLVYI
+495 GKLLYI

-512 NYVTQNLVA
+512 NYVAQNLVA
-521 VLDWKMDAQQ
+521 VLDWKMDVQE

-582 QDHLE
+582 TDHLE
-587 GAADPRREGIAEGQ
+587 GAADPRREGIAAGH

>member
-1 MITMKSVVLET
+1 MITMKPKCWAL
-12 AALLT
+12 AAT
-17 APSRP
+17 
-22 NHFGL
+22 
-27 SSKLR
+27 
-32 ILTAALL
+32 LL
-39 FSSSTLFAAVT
+39 FSSSALFAAIT
-50 DPEGTTGIEQKQLAT
+50 DPEATTAIEQKQLVIAR
-65 AKHYMASAANP
+65 HYMASAANP

-101 MLGLV
+101 VLGLV

-115 GLFLLHWDKKGAK
+115 GLFLLHWDKQKNS
-128 LSSIDGRETAPAT
+128 LTSIDGRETAPAA
-141 AGPDLFVDHGKVMSW
+141 AGPDLFMQNGKLMSW
-156 RDAFVGGKSVG
+156 REAFVGGKAVG

-181 HGLLPWSALFAPAIQ
+181 HGVLPWAELFTPAIEI
-196 AAEQGFVVSPRL
+196 AEQGFTVSPRL

-221 KFSASAA
+221 KFALSAA
-228 YFKTESQWLQAGF
+228 YFKTEGQWLPAGF

-248 AAILK
+248 AALLK
-253 KIAKDGSQ
+253 KIAKQGSQ
-261 AFYQGENA
+261 AFYQGDNA
-269 KALVAA
+269 KALVEA
-275 VQQAPVNAGKLS
+275 VQQATVNAGNITLA
-287 LSDLTAYQPQQRDP
+287 DVTAYQPKQREP
-301 ICIPYRQFKICGMAP
+301 LCIPYREFKICSMAP

-326 MMGMLAYQPMATL
+326 MMGMLSHYPLAKL

-383 LKQRS
+383 LKQR
-388 ALLAATEAGPAFA
+388 AGLLTAPEGAAAVAGQPQ
-401 GEPKGAEPLA
+401 GAEPLA
-411 SGKAIEFANTSHMSV
+411 SGNAIEFANTSHLSV

-473 ANRVEANKR
+473 ANRVEAKKR
-482 PRSSMSP
+482 PRSSMAP
-489 MMVFDQ
+489 MMVFDKDG
-495 SGKLVYI
+495 SLVYI

-512 NYVTQNLVA
+512 NYVAQNLVA

-570 DLNSGIHAIEIK
+570 DLNSGIHAVEIK
-582 QDHLE
+582 KDRLE
-587 GAADPRREGIAEGQ
+587 GAADPRREGIAAGQ

>member
-1 MITMKSVVLET
+1 MITTQFKFRV
-12 AALLT
+12 
-17 APSRP
+17 
-22 NHFGL
+22 
-27 SSKLR
+27 
-32 ILTAALL
+32 LTAALL
-39 FSSSTLFAAVT
+39 FSSTTLFAAIT
-50 DPEGTTGIEQKQLAT
+50 DPEATTGIEHKQLAT

-76 LAVKAGEQILAKG
+76 LAVKAGEQVLAKG
-89 GSAVDAAIAMQL
+89 GSAVDAAITMQL
-101 MLGLV
+101 VLGLV

-115 GLFLLHWDKKGAK
+115 GLFLLHWDKQKTS
-128 LSSIDGRETAPAT
+128 LTSIDGRETAPSA
-141 AGPDLFVDHGKVMSW
+141 AGPDLFVQNGQVMSW

-181 HGLLPWSALFAPAIQ
+181 HGVLPWAELFAPAIQ
-196 AAEQGFVVSPRL
+196 IAEQGFVVSPRL
-208 AGLLKANWNPGLD
+208 AGLLNGGWTPGVD
-221 KFSASAA
+221 KFSASQA
-228 YFKTESQWLQAGF
+228 YFKPEGQWLKAGF
-241 VRKNPDY
+241 LRKNPDY
-248 AAILK
+248 AALLK
-253 KIAKDGSQ
+253 KIAKEGSK
-261 AFYQGENA
+261 AFYQGDNA

-275 VQQAPVNAGKLS
+275 VQQAPINAGKIS
-287 LSDLTAYQPQQRDP
+287 LADLTAYRPKQRDP
-301 ICIPYRQFKICGMAP
+301 LCIPYRQFKICSMAP

-326 MMGMLAYQPMATL
+326 MMGMLAYQPMAKL

-372 VPVQGLLAADY
+372 VPVQGLLAANY
-383 LKQRS
+383 LKQRA
-388 ALLAATEAGPAFA
+388 ALLTAAEGAPALA
-401 GEPKGAEPLA
+401 GEPQGAEPLA
-411 SGKAIEFANTSHMSV
+411 SGNAIEFANTSHLSV

-482 PRSSMSP
+482 PRSSMAP
-489 MMVFDQ
+489 MMVFDED
-495 SGKLVYI
+495 GKLLYI

-512 NYVTQNLVA
+512 NYVAQNLVA
-521 VLDWKMDAQQ
+521 VLDWKLDAQQ
-531 AANLPRFT
+531 AADLPRFT

-556 VPALLELGYQPKLA
+556 VPALLELGYKPKLA

-582 QDHLE
+582 KDHLE
-587 GAADPRREGIAEGQ
+587 GAADPRREGIAAGH

>member
-1 MITMKSVVLET
+1 MITMKPKCWAL
-12 AALLT
+12 AAT
-17 APSRP
+17 
-22 NHFGL
+22 
-27 SSKLR
+27 
-32 ILTAALL
+32 LL
-39 FSSSTLFAAVT
+39 FGSSALFAAIT
-50 DPEGTTGIEQKQLAT
+50 DPEATTAIEQKQLVIAR
-65 AKHYMASAANP
+65 HYMASAANP

-101 MLGLV
+101 VLGLV

-115 GLFLLHWDKKGAK
+115 GLFLLHWDKQKNS
-128 LSSIDGRETAPAT
+128 LTSIDGRETAPAA
-141 AGPDLFVDHGKVMSW
+141 AGPDLFMQNGKLMSW
-156 RDAFVGGKSVG
+156 REAFVGGKAVG

-181 HGLLPWSALFAPAIQ
+181 HGVLPWAELFTPAIEI
-196 AAEQGFVVSPRL
+196 AEQGFTVSPRL

-221 KFSASAA
+221 KFALSAA
-228 YFKTESQWLQAGF
+228 YFKTEGQWLPAGF

-248 AAILK
+248 AALLK
-253 KIAKDGSQ
+253 KISKQGSQ
-261 AFYQGENA
+261 AFYQGDNA
-269 KALVAA
+269 KALVEA
-275 VQQAPVNAGKLS
+275 VQQAAVNAGNITLA
-287 LSDLTAYQPQQRDP
+287 DVTAYQPKQREP
-301 ICIPYRQFKICGMAP
+301 LCIPYREFKICSMAP

-326 MMGMLAYQPMATL
+326 MMGMLSHYPLAKL

-383 LKQRS
+383 LKQR
-388 ALLAATEAGPAFA
+388 AGLLTAPEGAAAVAGQPQ
-401 GEPKGAEPLA
+401 GAEPLA
-411 SGKAIEFANTSHMSV
+411 SGNAIEFANTSHLSV

-473 ANRVEANKR
+473 ANRVEAKKR
-482 PRSSMSP
+482 PRSSMAP
-489 MMVFDQ
+489 MMVFDKDG
-495 SGKLVYI
+495 SLVYI

-512 NYVTQNLVA
+512 NYVAQNLVA
-521 VLDWKMDAQQ
+521 VLDWDMDAQQ

-556 VPALLELGYQPKLA
+556 VPALLELGYKPKLA
-570 DLNSGIHAIEIK
+570 DLNSGIHAVEIK
-582 QDHLE
+582 KDRLE
-587 GAADPRREGIAEGQ
+587 GAADPRREGIAAGQ

>member
-1 MITMKSVVLET
+1 MRTQFK
-12 AALLT
+12 
-17 APSRP
+17 
-22 NHFGL
+22 F
-27 SSKLR
+27 R
-32 ILTAALL
+32 ILTLALL
-39 FSSSTLFAAVT
+39 LSSSTLFAAIT
-50 DPEGTTGIEQKQLAT
+50 DPEATTGIEQKQLAT

-76 LAVKAGEQILAKG
+76 LAVKAGEQVLAKG

-101 MLGLV
+101 VLGLV

-115 GLFLLHWDKKGAK
+115 GLFLLHWDKQKAA
-128 LSSIDGRETAPAT
+128 LSSIDGRETAPSA
-141 AGPDLFVDHGKVMSW
+141 AGPDLFVQNGQVMSW

-181 HGLLPWSALFAPAIQ
+181 HGVLPWAELFAPAIQ
-196 AAEQGFVVSPRL
+196 IAEQGFVVSPRL

-221 KFSASAA
+221 KFASSAE
-228 YFKTESQWLQAGF
+228 YFKTEGQWLKAGF
-241 VRKNPDY
+241 LRKNPGY
-248 AAILK
+248 AVLLK
-253 KIAKDGSQ
+253 KIAKEGSK
-261 AFYQGENA
+261 AFYQGDNA

-275 VQQAPVNAGKLS
+275 VQQAAINAGKIS
-287 LSDLTAYQPQQRDP
+287 LADLTAYQPKLRDP
-301 ICIPYRQFKICGMAP
+301 LCIPYRQFKICSMAP

-326 MMGMLAYQPMATL
+326 MMGILAYQPMAKL

-372 VPVQGLLAADY
+372 VPVQGLLAANY
-383 LKQRS
+383 LKQRA
-388 ALLAATEAGPAFA
+388 ALLTAAEGAPALA
-401 GEPKGAEPLA
+401 GEPQGAEPLA
-411 SGKAIEFANTSHMSV
+411 SGNAIEFANTSHLSV

-482 PRSSMSP
+482 PRSSMAP
-489 MMVFDQ
+489 MMVFDEH
-495 SGKLVYI
+495 GKLLYI

-512 NYVTQNLVA
+512 NYVAQNLVA
-521 VLDWKMDAQQ
+521 VLDWKMDVQQ
-531 AANLPRFT
+531 AADLPRFT

-549 NTNLSQL
+549 DTNLSQL

-582 QDHLE
+582 KDHLE
-587 GAADPRREGIAEGQ
+587 GAADPRREGIAAGH

>member
-1 MITMKSVVLET
+1 MITMKPKCWAL
-12 AALLT
+12 AAT
-17 APSRP
+17 
-22 NHFGL
+22 
-27 SSKLR
+27 
-32 ILTAALL
+32 LL
-39 FSSSTLFAAVT
+39 FSSSALFAAIT
-50 DPEGTTGIEQKQLAT
+50 DPEATTAIEQKQLVIAR
-65 AKHYMASAANP
+65 HYMASAANP

-101 MLGLV
+101 VLGLV

-115 GLFLLHWDKKGAK
+115 GLFLLHWDKQKNS
-128 LSSIDGRETAPAT
+128 LTSIDGRETAPAA
-141 AGPDLFVDHGKVMSW
+141 AGPDLFMQNGKLMSW
-156 RDAFVGGKSVG
+156 REAFVGGKAVG

-181 HGLLPWSALFAPAIQ
+181 HGVLPWAELFTPAIEI
-196 AAEQGFVVSPRL
+196 AEQGFTVSPRL

-221 KFSASAA
+221 KFALSAA
-228 YFKTESQWLQAGF
+228 YFKTEGQWLPAGF

-248 AAILK
+248 AALLK
-253 KIAKDGSQ
+253 KIAKQGSQ
-261 AFYQGENA
+261 AFYQGDNA
-269 KALVAA
+269 KALVEA
-275 VQQAPVNAGKLS
+275 VQQATVNAGNITLA
-287 LSDLTAYQPQQRDP
+287 DVTAYQPKQREP
-301 ICIPYRQFKICGMAP
+301 LCIPYREFKICSMAP

-326 MMGMLAYQPMATL
+326 MMGMLSHYPLAKL

-383 LKQRS
+383 LKQR
-388 ALLAATEAGPAFA
+388 AGLLTAPEGAAAVAGQPQ
-401 GEPKGAEPLA
+401 GAEPLA
-411 SGKAIEFANTSHMSV
+411 SGNAIEFANTSHLSV

-473 ANRVEANKR
+473 ANRVEAKKR
-482 PRSSMSP
+482 PRSSMAP
-489 MMVFDQ
+489 MMVFDKDG
-495 SGKLVYI
+495 SLVYI

-512 NYVTQNLVA
+512 NYVAQNLVA
-521 VLDWKMDAQQ
+521 VLDWDMDAQQ

-570 DLNSGIHAIEIK
+570 DLNSGIHAVEIK
-582 QDHLE
+582 KDRLE
-587 GAADPRREGIAEGQ
+587 GAADPRREGIAAGQ

>member
-1 MITMKSVVLET
+1 MKPKCWAL
-12 AALLT
+12 AAT
-17 APSRP
+17 
-22 NHFGL
+22 
-27 SSKLR
+27 
-32 ILTAALL
+32 LL
-39 FSSSTLFAAVT
+39 FSSSALFAAIT
-50 DPEGTTGIEQKQLAT
+50 DPEATTAIEQKQLVIAR
-65 AKHYMASAANP
+65 HYMASAANP

-89 GSAVDAAIAMQL
+89 GSAADAAIAMQL
-101 MLGLV
+101 VLGLV

-115 GLFLLHWDKKGAK
+115 GLFLLHWDKQKNS
-128 LSSIDGRETAPAT
+128 LTSIDGRETAPAA
-141 AGPDLFVDHGKVMSW
+141 AGPDLFMQNGKLMSW
-156 RDAFVGGKSVG
+156 REAFVGGKSVG

-181 HGLLPWSALFAPAIQ
+181 HGVLPWAELFTPAIEI
-196 AAEQGFVVSPRL
+196 AEQGFTVSPRL

-221 KFSASAA
+221 KFALSAA
-228 YFKTESQWLQAGF
+228 YFKTEGQWLPAGF

-248 AAILK
+248 AALLK
-253 KIAKDGSQ
+253 KIAKQGSQ
-261 AFYQGENA
+261 AFYQGDNA
-269 KALVAA
+269 KALVEA
-275 VQQAPVNAGKLS
+275 VQQATVNAGNITLA
-287 LSDLTAYQPQQRDP
+287 DVTAYQPKQREP
-301 ICIPYRQFKICGMAP
+301 LCIPYREFKICSMAP

-326 MMGMLAYQPMATL
+326 MMGMLSHYPLAKL
-339 KPNSVEAIHLISQ
+339 KPNSLEAIHLISQ

-383 LKQRS
+383 LKQR
-388 ALLAATEAGPAFA
+388 AGLLTAPEGAAAVAGQPQ
-401 GEPKGAEPLA
+401 GAEPLA
-411 SGKAIEFANTSHMSV
+411 SGNAIEFANTSHLSV

-473 ANRVEANKR
+473 ANRVEAKKR
-482 PRSSMSP
+482 PRSSMAP
-489 MMVFDQ
+489 MMVFDKDG
-495 SGKLVYI
+495 SLVYI

-512 NYVTQNLVA
+512 NYVAQNLVA
-521 VLDWKMDAQQ
+521 VLDWDMDAQQ

-570 DLNSGIHAIEIK
+570 DLNSGIHAVEIK
-582 QDHLE
+582 KDRLE
-587 GAADPRREGIAEGQ
+587 GAADPRREGIAAGQ

>member
-1 MITMKSVVLET
+1 MITMKPKCWAL
-12 AALLT
+12 AAT
-17 APSRP
+17 
-22 NHFGL
+22 
-27 SSKLR
+27 
-32 ILTAALL
+32 LL
-39 FSSSTLFAAVT
+39 FSSSALFAAIT
-50 DPEGTTGIEQKQLAT
+50 DPEATTAIEQKQLVIAR
-65 AKHYMASAANP
+65 HYMASAANP
-76 LAVKAGEQILAKG
+76 LAVKVGEQILAKG

-101 MLGLV
+101 VLGLV

-115 GLFLLHWDKKGAK
+115 GLFLLHWDKQKNS
-128 LSSIDGRETAPAT
+128 LTSIDGRETAPAA
-141 AGPDLFVDHGKVMSW
+141 AGPDLFVQNGKLMSW
-156 RDAFVGGKSVG
+156 REAFVGGKAVG

-181 HGLLPWSALFAPAIQ
+181 HGVLPWAELFTPAIEI
-196 AAEQGFVVSPRL
+196 AEQGFTVSPRL

-221 KFSASAA
+221 KFALSAA
-228 YFKTESQWLQAGF
+228 YFKTEGQWLPAGF

-248 AAILK
+248 AALLK
-253 KIAKDGSQ
+253 KIAKQGSQ
-261 AFYQGENA
+261 AFYQGDNA
-269 KALVAA
+269 KALVEA
-275 VQQAPVNAGKLS
+275 VQQAAVNAGNITLADVK
-287 LSDLTAYQPQQRDP
+287 AYQPKQREP
-301 ICIPYRQFKICGMAP
+301 LCIPYREFKICSMAP

-326 MMGMLAYQPMATL
+326 MMGMLSHYPLAKL

-383 LKQRS
+383 LKQR
-388 ALLAATEAGPAFA
+388 AGLLTAPEGDAAVAGQPQ
-401 GEPKGAEPLA
+401 GAEPLA
-411 SGKAIEFANTSHMSV
+411 SGNAIEFANTSHLSV

-473 ANRVEANKR
+473 ANRVEAKKR
-482 PRSSMSP
+482 PRSSMAP
-489 MMVFDQ
+489 MMVFDKDG
-495 SGKLVYI
+495 SLVYI

-512 NYVTQNLVA
+512 NYVAQNLVA
-521 VLDWKMDAQQ
+521 VLDWDMDAQQ

-556 VPALLELGYQPKLA
+556 VPALSELGYKPKLA
-570 DLNSGIHAIEIK
+570 DLNSGIHAVEIK
-582 QDHLE
+582 KDRLE
-587 GAADPRREGIAEGQ
+587 GAADPRREGIAAGQ

>member
-1 MITMKSVVLET
+1 MITMKPKCWAL
-12 AALLT
+12 AAT
-17 APSRP
+17 
-22 NHFGL
+22 
-27 SSKLR
+27 
-32 ILTAALL
+32 LL
-39 FSSSTLFAAVT
+39 FSSSALFAAIT
-50 DPEGTTGIEQKQLAT
+50 DPEATTAIEQKQLVIAR
-65 AKHYMASAANP
+65 HYMASAANP

-101 MLGLV
+101 VLGLV

-115 GLFLLHWDKKGAK
+115 GLFLLHWDKQKNS
-128 LSSIDGRETAPAT
+128 LTSIDGRETAPAA
-141 AGPDLFVDHGKVMSW
+141 AGPDLFMQNGKLMSW
-156 RDAFVGGKSVG
+156 REAFVGGKSVG

-181 HGLLPWSALFAPAIQ
+181 HGVLPWAELFTPAIEI
-196 AAEQGFVVSPRL
+196 AEQGFTVSPRL

-221 KFSASAA
+221 KFALSAA
-228 YFKTESQWLQAGF
+228 YFKTEGQWLPAGF

-248 AAILK
+248 AALLK
-253 KIAKDGSQ
+253 KIAKQGSQ
-261 AFYQGENA
+261 AFYQGDNA
-269 KALVAA
+269 KALVEA
-275 VQQAPVNAGKLS
+275 VQQAAVNAGNITLA
-287 LSDLTAYQPQQRDP
+287 DVTAYQPKQREP
-301 ICIPYRQFKICGMAP
+301 LCIPYREFKICSMAP

-326 MMGMLAYQPMATL
+326 MMGMLSHYPLAKL

-383 LKQRS
+383 LKQR
-388 ALLAATEAGPAFA
+388 AGLLTAPEGAAAVAGQPQ
-401 GEPKGAEPLA
+401 GAEPLA
-411 SGKAIEFANTSHMSV
+411 SGNAIEFANTSHLSV

-473 ANRVEANKR
+473 ANRVEAKKR
-482 PRSSMSP
+482 PRSSMAP
-489 MMVFDQ
+489 MMVFDKDG
-495 SGKLVYI
+495 SLVYI

-512 NYVTQNLVA
+512 NYVAQNLVA

-556 VPALLELGYQPKLA
+556 VPALLELGYKPKLA
-570 DLNSGIHAIEIK
+570 DLNSGIHAVEIK
-582 QDHLE
+582 KDRLE
-587 GAADPRREGIAEGQ
+587 GAADPRREGIAAGQ